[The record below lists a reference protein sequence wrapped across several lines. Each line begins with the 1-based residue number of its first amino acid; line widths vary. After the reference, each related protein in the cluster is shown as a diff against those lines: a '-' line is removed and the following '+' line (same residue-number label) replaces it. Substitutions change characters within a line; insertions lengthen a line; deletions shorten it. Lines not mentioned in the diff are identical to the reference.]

1 MKSFSS
7 LPTGGLH
14 SVMKNALDIFH
25 SGYSS
30 PSFARVIREFFLAL
44 HQEKLMGFPEAKPV
58 RMWCFL
64 RLQPPGVSCS
74 HIIMPTLSLKQL
86 INVSIL
92 LFLPVC
98 GSSSFCSRW
107 ADLSSVSL
115 DLPVSPYFGGIG
127 LPCHLTLQM
136 GQEKSLTFSFLS
148 LFSYGKDGSDEF

>member
-1 MKSFSS
+1 MKSFSF

-44 HQEKLMGFPEAKPV
+44 HHEKLMGFPEAKPV
-58 RMWCFL
+58 RVWCFL

-115 DLPVSPYFGGIG
+115 DLPVSPYFGVLAYLVIS
-127 LPCHLTLQM
+127 LCRWVK
-136 GQEKSLTFSFLS
+136 KSHWLLVFSVFFFLRK
-148 LFSYGKDGSDEF
+148 G